1 MRGALCRLLI
11 AGLAVAGPAARA
23 AGGQAQP
30 ASQVSP
36 VSNDAPLTL
45 QAALD
50 QARVNSQLFRTAQS
64 AAQLAREDRKQAFG
78 ALLPSLSEFSQY
90 IYTQSNGTPSGV
102 FVANDGAKVYNTW
115 LTVHGD
121 VFSPGKWAEY
131 RSAAAAEAVARAKA
145 DVAARGLV
153 GTVVQN
159 YYGLVAAQRKAAS
172 ARQSLQEAQQF
183 LTITEKQEAGGEV
196 AHSDV
201 VKAQIQH
208 QQRQRDAQ
216 DAELVAL
223 KARLTLS
230 VLVFPDFRES
240 FTVVDDLQDV
250 APLPTLDDVKAKAT
264 GSSPDVKAAEAT
276 VQQGVSEVGVAR
288 GGILPSVSFDYFYG
302 INANQWAITSP
313 EGDRL
318 LGSVVQAQLTVPLW
332 SWGATQSKVRQA
344 QLRVQQA
351 KADLS
356 LTERQL
362 RASVTAFYGEAQ
374 VARDQVATLRSSL
387 DLSTESL
394 RLTLL
399 RYQAGEVSVLEVVDA
414 QTTLIQARNAYDDG
428 LVRYR
433 VALAALQTLTGTL

>member
-1 MRGALCRLLI
+1 MRRAISHLLVV
-11 AGLAVAGPAARA
+11 GLAVAGPAARA
-23 AGGQAQP
+23 RAGQAQP
-30 ASQVSP
+30 APAPGV
-36 VSNDAPLTL
+36 APLTL
-45 QAALD
+45 QAALE
-50 QARVNSQLFRTAQS
+50 QARVNSQSFRSAQS
-64 AAQLAREDRKQAFG
+64 TAQLATEDRKQAFG
-78 ALLPSLSEFSQY
+78 ALLPSVSEFSQY
-90 IYTQSNGTPSGV
+90 IYTQPNGTLSGI
-102 FVANDGAKVYNTW
+102 FVANDGPKVYNTW

-121 VFSPGKWAEY
+121 ILSPGRWAEY
-131 RSAAAAEAVARAKA
+131 RAAAAAEAVARAKA

-153 GTVVQN
+153 ATVVQN
-159 YYGLVAAQRKAAS
+159 YYALVAAERKAAS

-216 DAELVAL
+216 DAELVVL

-230 VLVFPDFRES
+230 VLVFPDFRDA

-250 APLPTLDDVKAKAT
+250 APLPALEDIKARAT

-276 VQQGVSEVGVAR
+276 LQQGVSDVGVAR

-302 INANQWAITSP
+302 INANQWAITNTN
-313 EGDRL
+313 GDRL

-362 RASVTAFYGEAQ
+362 LASVAAFYGEAQ

-394 RLTLL
+394 RLTLQ

>member
-1 MRGALCRLLI
+1 MSRLMRRVRTQLLI
-11 AGLAVAGPAARA
+11 AGLAFAGPAVRA
-23 AGGQAQP
+23 VLAQP
-30 ASQVSP
+30 ARVDD
-36 VSNDAPLTL
+36 VPLTL
-45 QAALD
+45 QQALA
-50 QARVNSQLFRTAQS
+50 QARVNGPQFRSAQAASQL
-64 AAQLAREDRKQAFG
+64 AAEDRKQAFG
-78 ALLPSLSEFSQY
+78 NLLPTVSEFSQY
-90 IYTQSNGTPSGV
+90 IYTQPNGTPSGV
-102 FVANDGAKVYNTW
+102 FVANDGVNVYNTW

-131 RSAAAAEAVARAKA
+131 KSAAAGEAVARAKA

-153 GTVVQN
+153 ATVVQN
-159 YYGLVAAQRKAAS
+159 YYALVAATRKAGS

-183 LTITEKQEAGGEV
+183 LTVTERQEAGGEV

-201 VKAQIQH
+201 VKAQIQQ

-216 DAELVAL
+216 DAELIAL
-223 KARLTLS
+223 KARLALS
-230 VLVFPDFRES
+230 VLVFPDFRDT

-250 APLPTLDDVKAKAT
+250 AALPPLDDIKAKAT

-276 VQQGVSEVGVAR
+276 VQQDQSDVNVAR
-288 GGILPSVSFDYFYG
+288 GGVLPSVSFDYFYG
-302 INANQWAITSP
+302 INANQWAITNP
-313 EGDRL
+313 DGNRL
-318 LGSVVQAQLTVPLW
+318 LGSAAQVQLSVPLW

-351 KADLS
+351 KADLT
-356 LTERQL
+356 LTQRQL
-362 RASVTAFYGEAQ
+362 LANVSTFYGEAQ
-374 VARDQVATLRSSL
+374 VARDQVATLRTSL

-399 RYQAGEVSVLEVVDA
+399 RYQSGEVSVLEVVDA

-428 LVRYR
+428 LLRYR

>member
-1 MRGALCRLLI
+1 MGRAISLLFV
-11 AGLAVAGPAARA
+11 AGLAVAGPAVRA
-23 AGGQAQP
+23 AGGQAQLAP
-30 ASQVSP
+30 AP
-36 VSNDAPLTL
+36 NDAPLTL
-45 QAALD
+45 QAALA
-50 QARVNSQLFRTAQS
+50 QARVNSQLFRSAQS
-64 AAQLAREDRKQAFG
+64 AAQLAAEDRKQAFG

-90 IYTQSNGTPSGV
+90 IYTQRNGTLSGV
-102 FVANDGAKVYNTW
+102 FVANDGPKVYNTW

-121 VFSPGKWAEY
+121 IFSPGRWAEY
-131 RSAAAAEAVARAKA
+131 RAAAAAEAGARARA

-153 GTVVQN
+153 ATVVQN
-159 YYGLVAAQRKAAS
+159 YYGLVAAERKASS

-223 KARLTLS
+223 KARLVLS
-230 VLVFPDFRES
+230 VLVFPDFRDVFS
-240 FTVVDDLQDV
+240 VVDDLQDV
-250 APLPTLDDVKAKAT
+250 APLPALDDIKTRAT
-264 GSSPDVKAAEAT
+264 GSSPDVKAAEAAL
-276 VQQGVSEVGVAR
+276 QQGVSDVGVAR

-302 INANQWAITSP
+302 INANEWAITSP
-313 EGDRL
+313 NGDRL

-351 KADLS
+351 RADLS

-362 RASVTAFYGEAQ
+362 LASVAAFYGEAQ

-394 RLTLL
+394 RLTLQ